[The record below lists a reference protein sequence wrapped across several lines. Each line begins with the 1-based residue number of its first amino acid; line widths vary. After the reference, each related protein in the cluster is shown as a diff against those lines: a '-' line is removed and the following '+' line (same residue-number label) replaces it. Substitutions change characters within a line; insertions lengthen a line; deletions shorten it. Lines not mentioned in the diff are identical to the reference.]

1 MYNTIKENVTGTLI
15 EKKSKFIA
23 NIFKIDDEADAID
36 IINKTK
42 KEHRKANHNVYAYMV
57 LKDGQIISRYSDD
70 KEPKGTAR
78 KTSFILTKPK
88 QFM

>member
-1 MYNTIKENVTGTLI
+1 MYNTIKENVTGTLV

-23 NIFKIDDEADAID
+23 NIFKVKEEAEAIE

-42 KEHRKANHNVYAYMV
+42 KEYRKANHNAYAYVV

-70 KEPKGTAR
+70 KEPTGTAR
-78 KTSFILTKPK
+78 KTSFVSTKSK
-88 QFM
+88 